1 MSEKNQYLLFLT
13 GGVLYAVEALRVKEI
28 VEYSAITKIPM
39 MNKYIKGVTNIRGD
53 IVPVVDLLNRFKLGD
68 TSITDKTSVV
78 VINYKKDD
86 TNTIN
91 IGMIIDEIY
100 EVDEINIQDIKKA
113 PEFGSKID
121 MKYIQSM
128 GKYEGEYIA
137 ILNTDTILDI
147 AEISQLRKG
156 SDI

>member
-100 EVDEINIQDIKKA
+100 EVDEINIQDIKLQ
-113 PEFGSKID
+113 SLYHLR
-121 MKYIQSM
+121 YIRCIS
-128 GKYEGEYIA
+128 
-137 ILNTDTILDI
+137 ILNL
-147 AEISQLRKG
+147 SPRCN
-156 SDI
+156 SRSHF

>member
-1 MSEKNQYLLFLT
+1 MSVKNQYLLFLT

-100 EVDEINIQDIKKA
+100 EVDEMRYVKNIASRNLNFILANAYPASDAVINFPAVIITVVHN
-113 PEFGSKID
+113 EFI
-121 MKYIQSM
+121 
-128 GKYEGEYIA
+128 
-137 ILNTDTILDI
+137 
-147 AEISQLRKG
+147 
-156 SDI
+156 